1 MGDKTIRFL
10 GRCDDAGS
18 CHTANAAIVE
28 CLDTGVALN
37 VSVMACCPFFDEAAR
52 MLAGRSDIDVGLHA
66 TVTAEWD
73 AVKWGPVLPPEQ
85 VGSLVDARGYFHPT
99 TKALEDRGATAE
111 HILAEVEAQLAC
123 ARAAGLEVA
132 YLDEHMAFSWLPGV
146 EEGLAA
152 LREREGLVQGYGQER
167 LPEVEGDFPDVAD
180 ALIAQLEAAE
190 PGTYLLVGH
199 PGHDTAEMRR
209 LGHAGLTPGHVARER
224 ELDTRRFTDPKVL
237 DYVKTHAIQPAR
249 FSELEN

>member
-1 MGDKTIRFL
+1 
-10 GRCDDAGS
+10 
-18 CHTANAAIVE
+18 
-28 CLDTGVALN
+28 
-37 VSVMACCPFFDEAAR
+37 
-52 MLAGRSDIDVGLHA
+52 
-66 TVTAEWD
+66 
-73 AVKWGPVLPPEQ
+73 
-85 VGSLVDARGYFHPT
+85 
-99 TKALEDRGATAE
+99 
-111 HILAEVEAQLAC
+111 
-123 ARAAGLEVA
+123 
-132 YLDEHMAFSWLPGV
+132 MAFSWLPGV